1 MKKVLLLFLTL
12 AVLFVF
18 AACGTNQAN
27 ISEQSQPQYQ
37 PQYQNITIK
46 ESPDKYTWY
55 VKNYVGRNCA
65 TIGYTSLGGSRL
77 DRYGEGLLKLI
88 FVSPDGTYVDYSS
101 DDTLKDWV
109 VTGQSLVPN
118 TELKLVFEKDSDG
131 NEYSSLVE
139 SQSYYEIVLSVK
151 RINDNETKVKNLT
164 TINPSPNKYTLYI
177 SDYVGRNL
185 ASFGYTSLGG
195 DRLDTY
201 GEGLLRFVFVSTDGT
216 YIDPNNEDA
225 LRNYV
230 VVSQNIAP
238 NTELK
243 LTFEKDS
250 DGVEYGSLVDTQNIE
265 EIELYVTKLTHI
277 EEASPKPE
285 ETPAATPITTTNQSE
300 PPVVPAGKFNA
311 DEVIS
316 QLKVTEYTYTGYWFY
331 DFLVIENTSNFDI
344 EVTVDVKFYNKDN
357 QLIGAK
363 SASQDAFE
371 KGTKIVLD
379 FTSDEEFARIEYELS
394 AKEETYFDCVVSDL
408 SYESV
413 SAKSKEI
420 VSVTNNG
427 STPARGV
434 TGYILFFSGD
444 TVVGFDSYSF
454 RDNDSELKPGKTIT
468 RELNCYEYYD
478 SIQIF
483 FTGYRYK

>member
-1 MKKVLLLFLTL
+1 MRKILLLFLTL

-18 AACGTNQAN
+18 AACSTNQAN
-27 ISEQSQPQYQ
+27 VSEQSQPQYQ

-55 VKNYVGRNCA
+55 IKNYVGRNCA

-238 NTELK
+238 NTELR

-250 DGVEYGSLVDTQNIE
+250 DGVEYGSLIDTQNIE

-277 EEASPKPE
+277 EEANPKPE

-300 PPVVPAGKFNA
+300 TPVVPAGKFNA
-311 DEVIS
+311 EEVLS
-316 QLKVTEYTYTGYWFY
+316 SLNVTEYSYPGYY
-331 DFLVIENTSNFDI
+331 YGYLVIENNSNFNI
-344 EVTVDVKFYNKDN
+344 EVFADVKFYNKDN

-363 SASQDAFE
+363 SSSQEAFE
-371 KGTKIVLD
+371 KGSKIVLY
-379 FTSDEEFARIEYELS
+379 FSCDEEYTRMEYELS
-394 AKEETYFDCVVSDL
+394 VAEETYYDCVVSNL
-408 SYESV
+408 SYETV
-413 SAKSKEI
+413 SAKEKEI

-427 STPARGV
+427 SKAAKFV
-434 TGYILFFSGD
+434 KGYILFFKGD
-444 TVVGFDSYSF
+444 RVIGLAQAYFT
-454 RDNDSELKPGKTIT
+454 DNDSEIKPGKTIT
-468 RELNCYEYYD
+468 REIDCYEDYD
-478 SIQIF
+478 SVQF
-483 FTGYRYK
+483 FLTGRR